1 MRVLESN
8 LKYIFEI
15 NSIMSTLLKWSV
27 GDYHRMIESG
37 ILSNR
42 SVELLEGEIVT
53 VSPEGPLHRFTNDF
67 IAEYLRELLKGV
79 AKVFEAHPI
88 TLSNSE
94 PEPDIAIVRLPNTNY
109 LTRHPYP
116 EDIYLLIEI
125 SNTTLED
132 DLNRKKRVYAS
143 AGIDEYWVVDLKNIE
158 LIIFREPSGNNY
170 KTKAT
175 YNNGAIAPISFPNI
189 QLNVKRILVKN

>member
-116 EDIYLLIEI
+116 EDIYWLIEI

-132 DLNRKKRVYAS
+132 DLNRKKKIYAKE
-143 AGIDEYWVVDLKNIE
+143 GINEYWVIDLKNTE
-158 LIIFREPSGNNY
+158 LIIFREPLDNDY
-170 KTKAT
+170 KTNLTFKEGMVSA
-175 YNNGAIAPISFPNI
+175 ISFPNI
-189 QLNVKRILVKN
+189 GIAVSELLRKI

>member
-1 MRVLESN
+1 
-8 LKYIFEI
+8 
-15 NSIMSTLLKWSV
+15 MSTLLKWSV

-116 EDIYLLIEI
+116 EDIYWLIEI

-132 DLNRKKRVYAS
+132 DLNRKKKIYAKE
-143 AGIDEYWVVDLKNIE
+143 GINEYWVIDLKNTE
-158 LIIFREPSGNNY
+158 LIIFREPLDNDY
-170 KTKAT
+170 KTNLTFKEGMVSA
-175 YNNGAIAPISFPNI
+175 ISFPNI
-189 QLNVKRILVKN
+189 GIAVSELLRKI